1 MFVDVLIL
9 CIPLSEP
16 PAGQLR
22 LASEATTTFTANLL
36 AAVAKMFPSSI
47 MSTGGDELNVNCYNQ
62 DSETQASL
70 NASGKTLEQ
79 ALDTFTQASHQALA
93 SAGKTPVVWQGII
106 EPLHLPFHLS

>member
-1 MFVDVLIL
+1 MFFDVLIL

-79 ALDTFTQASHQALA
+79 ALDTFTQTTHKAIEDL
-93 SAGKTPVVWQGII
+93 GKTPVVWEGTYTKT
-106 EPLHLPFHLS
+106 LC